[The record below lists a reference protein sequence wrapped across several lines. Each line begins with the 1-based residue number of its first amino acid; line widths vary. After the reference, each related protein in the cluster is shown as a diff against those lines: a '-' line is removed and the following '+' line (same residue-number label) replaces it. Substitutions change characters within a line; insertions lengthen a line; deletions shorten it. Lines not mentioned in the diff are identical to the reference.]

1 MFTSLPAARPPLE
14 LRKIEQSLTT
24 ATPVPQLYDV
34 GGHVIFSHY
43 KYFDDC
49 IDEALPK
56 EDDWYTHERIS
67 YVRCQ
72 EQWVPYPFQNNISM
86 LPKEEQVKCID
97 GMIDAAMEARV
108 ANTKPKNFDEWIVRM
123 MGTGIADLFMRP
135 YNYKV
140 WAVPTT
146 KVSNYNTSAQVLL
159 ATPAS
164 LELET
169 NEFSVLDAMCLAR

>member
-1 MFTSLPAARPPLE
+1 MFTFPLSLDESSARAPQI
-14 LRKIEQSLTT
+14 RKIADEFLRSL
-24 ATPVPQLYDV
+24 QLYDV

-86 LPKEEQVKCID
+86 LPKAEQVKCID

-146 KVSNYNTSAQVLL
+146 KVSDHNISVHL
-159 ATPAS
+159 AFGAS
-164 LELET
+164 PM
-169 NEFSVLDAMCLAR
+169 FPD